1 LEGHLIGFVDV
12 LLTLLEY
19 TTLIGF
25 DDVWLTL
32 LEFAISIRL
41 KPAKTI
47 VKVLRLA
54 IFIIIFDNA
63 FFILLLTFKRTV
75 FN

>member
-12 LLTLLEY
+12 LLTLLEN

-47 VKVLRLA
+47 VIVLRLA
-54 IFIIIFDNA
+54 IFIIIFDMPFYFA
-63 FFILLLTFKRTV
+63 FDF
-75 FN
+75 